1 MTKRSPRTA
10 IDPHHAYGGLHVL
23 VDDGTQWAHTP
34 AAQAELACRGG
45 ARVIQL
51 RCKHVTDAEI
61 LTLGREIRAV
71 TRRYG
76 ARFVMNDRFDLALAS
91 EADCVHLGQGDL
103 PPLKIPARLRERL
116 AIGRSTHTLAQL
128 REACTEPLAYVA
140 FGPIFETTSKA
151 SPYEARGLALLAQA
165 CALAKP
171 LPLIAIGGIQRERL
185 AEVRAAGASGF
196 AVIGAVAGAEDPE
209 AATRDLLAVWKES
222 SRAPHSP

>member
-1 MTKRSPRTA
+1 
-10 IDPHHAYGGLHVL
+10 L
-23 VDDGTQWAHTP
+23 VDDGTQWTRTP
-34 AAQAELACRGG
+34 TAQAELACRGG

-51 RCKHVTDAEI
+51 RCKHATDAEI
-61 LTLGREIRAV
+61 VTLGREIRAV

-91 EADCVHLGQGDL
+91 EADGVHLGQGDL
-103 PPLKIPARLRERL
+103 PPLRIPVKLREHL

-128 REACTEPLAYVA
+128 REACAEPLAYVA

-151 SPYEARGLALLAQA
+151 SPYQARGLALLAQA
-165 CALAKP
+165 CVLAKP

-185 AEVRAAGASGF
+185 AELRVAGASGF

-209 AATRDLLAVWKES
+209 TSTRTLLAAWNEPS
-222 SRAPHSP
+222 STPHSP